1 MRNVLLSVHSKK
13 TPMPPSIQ
21 QIIDLARKEPTVSH
35 ERVFQNGFL
44 TWIEEHKMMSD
55 IKYFD
60 ASNITLTVTE
70 NKAELDFFLFKQQF
84 PAPADRNKPNAEA
97 KVYTLLLTFTVLGS
111 NESRPKIQ
119 VGDRVRVRPTMHSLM
134 EQSRKLR
141 HESPIACPF
150 ELQAIVQSFD
160 LRTEKVVCELPMLA
174 KTCIGFLEFLAQMGV
189 QSNAVNNKDENGV
202 PRPGPR
208 GQSQHFIKFLESL
221 TYQVRFHYDTTGLA
235 FCHEALQSYLPPP
248 SPPAAPGNDN
258 NSATSTTSSISSSSS
273 SLPSSSSSSAI
284 SSFSPSQHLTLR
296 EEIVVKPLDILFPEP
311 GLKERLLDDTGRGE
325 MITQIARGVR
335 QEMLSG
341 KSLSGM
347 GANGEYNDEQ
357 LECISSIVALHAT
370 PQISDLPPYCVYG
383 PPGTGKTKC
392 VVGSLI
398 ELLERYPKVRILAC
412 APSDAAADVLA
423 VRLSRYLVR
432 RQELLVQQ
440 GLAPRGDPSIVNM
453 IPVMSIPGGGKIPL
467 LSSGVGKPGGAVPGF
482 VPGIVPGVA
491 GPAVS
496 AAFEHK
502 LLRLNWYNRV
512 YDSVP
517 LELLSFCHLPK
528 GGKLFE
534 IPNYDVL
541 KLFRIIV
548 TTCGVAGALRHNT
561 ATLYDPFTPGQFT
574 TAVVP
579 LEFDYVFVDEASQ
592 CTEAEALIPMS
603 LVKKHHG
610 NANPQQRGGVVVLA
624 GDPKQLGPNT
634 RSQIYREVRAKT
646 LLERLLENDVYA
658 GITPAAAAAAA
669 AASSSASS
677 SPSSALT
684 TVFNSSSSRPF
695 NMGVMLVNN
704 YRSHR
709 KLLEVPSRLFYV
721 SALREAVLDRSKVDR
736 FIAFTTY
743 LRHVDF
749 AASLRNPSE
758 GLVTSTIYA
767 DPPNAS
773 FSGIFV
779 AVEGKHE
786 HPLDS
791 PSFFN
796 VAEIDAIVLLCKK
809 LTSSPEMT
817 GGRLLVTDI
826 GIIGAFRAQV
836 LRIRLALRKENLGGI
851 SVGSVED
858 FQGQEKQV
866 IIITTVLCS
875 KPPVLNEFSLG
886 LINDARRFNVA
897 VTRGMGLCIVV
908 GNQHFLHKDPN
919 WREWIEFCDLNA
931 NLLNQGS
938 SRLFQRHRKEE
949 IEADELLGMAASN
962 SFQFLDDLE
971 DDGGGGGLSRGHGG
985 VGSPTDDALQKELD
999 SFGGMPTD
1007 QMWRSV
1013 L

>member
-1 MRNVLLSVHSKK
+1 MRNVLLSVHTKK
-13 TPMPPSIQ
+13 IPMPPNIQ
-21 QIIDLARKEPTVSH
+21 QIYELARRPPRNPEECVY
-35 ERVFQNGFL
+35 RNGFF
-44 TWIEEHKMMSD
+44 TWIEEDKMTSD
-55 IKYFD
+55 IKFFD
-60 ASNITLTVTE
+60 ASNITLEVKE

-84 PAPADRNKPNAEA
+84 PAPGDRNKNNVEA
-97 KVYTLLLTFTVLGS
+97 KVYTLLLTLTVLGS

-119 VGDRVRVRPTMHSLM
+119 VGDRIRIRPTVHSLA
-134 EQSRKLR
+134 EASRRWNPDRPVAL
-141 HESPIACPF
+141 PF
-150 ELQAIVQSFD
+150 ELHAIVQSFE
-160 LRTEKVVCELPMLA
+160 LKSEKVLAELPMLA
-174 KTCIGFLEFLAQMGV
+174 KTCLQFLDFLSQMGV
-189 QSNAVNNKDENGV
+189 HQQTSLSGPGVGLQS
-202 PRPGPR
+202 R
-208 GQSQHFIKFLESL
+208 GQSQQFIKFLEGL
-221 TYQVRFHYDTTGLA
+221 TYQVRFHYDLTGLA
-235 FCHEALQSYLPPP
+235 FCHEALQSFLPPP
-248 SPPAAPGNDN
+248 KPPVAPGGPGGAEQGG
-258 NSATSTTSSISSSSS
+258 SGEVGVGGGASSK
-273 SLPSSSSSSAI
+273 
-284 SSFSPSQHLTLR
+284 TL
-296 EEIVVKPLDILFPEP
+296 KPLDILYPAP
-311 GLKERLLDDTGRGE
+311 GFKQTYIDENGRGE
-325 MITQIARGVR
+325 AAALLARKCR
-335 QEMLSG
+335 HEMLSG
-341 KSLSGM
+341 TNVSGM
-347 GANGEYNDEQ
+347 GANSEYNEEQ
-357 LECISSIVALHAT
+357 LDCISSIVALGAT
-370 PQISDLPPYCVYG
+370 LHQTDLPPFCIYG

-453 IPVMSIPGGGKIPL
+453 IPVMSVPGGGKIPL

-610 NANPQQRGGVVVLA
+610 NANPQQRGGVIVLA

-634 RSQIYREVRAKT
+634 RSQLYREVRAQT
-646 LLERLLENDVYA
+646 LLERLLENDVYT

-684 TVFNSSSSRPF
+684 TAFNSSSSRPF

-826 GIIGAFRAQV
+826 GIIAAFRAQV

-919 WREWIEFCDLNA
+919 WREWMEFCDLNA

-949 IEADELLGMAASN
+949 IEADELLDMAASN

-971 DDGGGGGLSRGHGG
+971 NDGGGGGLSRGHGG

-999 SFGGMPTD
+999 SFFGGMPTD